1 MKAAEAANFT
11 GTNNAKP
18 RGKITERMLRTR
30 MLIRRAAARR
40 ERYPSAQSVALG
52 TLLFFASALSI
63 SFFDSRFLLYAWM
76 MFGPLVIAIYMS
88 IDGKTSLF
96 NPYTL
101 FFGANVV
108 GGLIGFSITGPML

>member
-1 MKAAEAANFT
+1 MRAAEAAT
-11 GTNNAKP
+11 YTNTNDAKP

-40 ERYPSAQSVALG
+40 ERYPSAQSIALC
-52 TLLFFASALSI
+52 TLLFFASALAI
-63 SFFDSRFLLYAWM
+63 SFFDARFLLYAWM

-88 IDGKTSLF
+88 VDSKASVF

-101 FFGANVV
+101 FFGTNVA
-108 GGLIGFSITGPML
+108 GGLVGFAITGPML